1 MLQHPKPARP
11 LRPLR
16 RLGAAAVIEEHRAD
30 GAEPGVV
37 LHPDGWYWVA
47 RDGQQQFGPFPS
59 AEAARAD
66 RERDEQDPA
75 LDLAEAEDAIGIN
88 TWLDP
93 ETGEPAEG
101 RCPPHLDT
109 GDGGSFDR

>member
-1 MLQHPKPARP
+1 MLQHPKPM
-11 LRPLR
+11 RPLR

-109 GDGGSFDR
+109 GDGGGGSFER